1 MTRQLTPIEIE
12 KLFAFVRSKYVRW
25 VDLQYEIVD
34 HLATAIED
42 TITEDPT
49 ISFDRALQ
57 QVYSSFPITGFTNL
71 VAAKQ
76 KALHRYWI
84 RKYFSIMKSY
94 FQLPKILITLL
105 LAYCIY
111 LSFIL
116 FGQYGLAAV
125 AVLILSGMIISLI
138 HKKRNGHFSKQLSE
152 KYLFT
157 STFLGIS
164 AGVTFGVFQLPL
176 QIGSDLIFHNQLN
189 QPKLIIISILFAL
202 IAIWTHAEIYY
213 FPRMLEEE
221 INNKYKHLNI
231 SLG

>member
-84 RKYFSIMKSY
+84 
-94 FQLPKILITLL
+94 
-105 LAYCIY
+105 
-111 LSFIL
+111 
-116 FGQYGLAAV
+116 GLAAV
-125 AVLILSGMIISLI
+125 AVLILTGMIISLI

-176 QIGSDLIFHNQLN
+176 QIGSDLIFHNQ
-189 QPKLIIISILFAL
+189 S
-202 IAIWTHAEIYY
+202 
-213 FPRMLEEE
+213 
-221 INNKYKHLNI
+221 KYKHLNI